1 MGSTVVLFGKVI
13 DAETREEIPPGQVVV
28 ESEQG
33 TMRHY
38 CATGATV
45 AAQTDDGDSA
55 GSGGRGGWIRK
66 RGRGPLLFCCS
77 WLIEVVGGLS
87 TD

>member
-55 GSGGRGGWIRK
+55 GSGGG
-66 RGRGPLLFCCS
+66 
-77 WLIEVVGGLS
+77 EGGLGS
-87 TD
+87 GGVGPCFFVVLG